1 MRNKNS
7 ILCLAKVKFDLRD
20 PDEFYFAQRE
30 IDSLL
35 GTKTKFVKTIASL
48 IKEEPFNLLDDEVVH
63 LITRLVYMGEGQG
76 SLAEMPVR
84 EIVSIVKRATF
95 FKEIYV
101 ILEADS
107 NEMLNLLNEIG
118 VVIKS
123 EQLENKKI
131 DPNPYTQIFLK
142 NSLEQNKLVTI
153 RFLPFQTLFE
163 YATEVKK
170 LPAAVFRPK
179 NSENW
184 KDYFKEKEEGIE
196 KGIDELLTHLK
207 TGYYRS
213 PHFGLGKNYIGDFVD
228 WASTDLRKPF
238 LHYLHKYKGKGDP
251 RISRALINLLE
262 VKEGNTI
269 LDPFVGSGAFIADAP
284 TMGINAIGVEV
295 LNIATLISTV
305 KCNLNLNLE
314 ELRNQII
321 RLFILLDKERFI
333 LSEIKDEKS
342 RGVKPRGGH
351 ASLRGRDLVSLR
363 EEKNALEVKLKNILG
378 DTRLYQNIAK
388 FLDKILLVKENIKG
402 IRNDEIK
409 KFFLVL
415 LSQQIVEY
423 SEKNRGY
430 DFVNSFKSYV
440 EDRYLILHATKKLAE
455 ILKVDFTKAQTKIV
469 KGDATNLSM
478 IKDNSIDGI
487 LTSPPYFDALDYI
500 GNNKPSIIILGLNGD
515 LTWESTKEIYEGKY
529 RDEKTIQQILP
540 FMVREGYSSIKLPES
555 NIKLINLLHESGR
568 IGKSKTVENYL
579 KMMSLSFK
587 ECYRVLRPKK
597 YYLMVIS
604 KYHTWIINGEEKII
618 DTSSVLAD
626 LGSSVGFKVVD
637 VIEHG
642 LSKADKG
649 KIGVEDIL
657 VFQK

>member
-1 MRNKNS
+1 MKM
-7 ILCLAKVKFDLRD
+7 LCLAKVKFDLRD
-20 PDEFYFAQRE
+20 PDEIYFAQRE

-35 GTKTKFVKTIASL
+35 GVKTKFIKTIASL
-48 IKEEPFNLLDDEVVH
+48 VRENPFSLLDDEVIH
-63 LITRLVYMGEGQG
+63 LIARLVYLGEGQG
-76 SLAEMPVR
+76 FLAEILPQGMA
-84 EIVSIVKRATF
+84 SIVKRATF
-95 FKEIYV
+95 FREIYV

-321 RLFILLDKERFI
+321 RLFILLDKERVAT
-333 LSEIKDEKS
+333 SE
-342 RGVKPRGGH
+342 VK
-351 ASLRGRDLVSLR
+351 
-363 EEKNALEVKLKNILG
+363 EEKNALEVKLKNILS
-378 DTRLYQNIAK
+378 DTRLYQNIAN

-500 GNNKPSIIILGLNGD
+500 SNNKPSIIILGLDGD